1 MRKLL
6 FIFILIFIR
15 NGLIA
20 QPISYSYDNHGNR
33 TQRKLD
39 CPNCP
44 GSQRQIGTEEEKKAV
59 EAETK
64 LGLNVFPNPA
74 QDKMQ
79 VEIKNLAAEEPA
91 TILLIDAQG
100 KSLLTKKSDQA
111 QNEVDM
117 SPYKPGVYFI
127 KVLVGKE
134 SLFYK
139 VLKL

>member
-1 MRKLL
+1 MKKA
-6 FIFILIFIR
+6 ILAV
-15 NGLIA
+15 LIAINFTISA
-20 QPISYSYDNHGNR
+20 QPIAYSYDNHGNR

-44 GSQRQIGTEEEKKAV
+44 GSQRQVVTEEEKKTV
-59 EAETK
+59 EAEVK

>member
-1 MRKLL
+1 MKKAFLACL
-6 FIFILIFIR
+6 IIIGFPIL
-15 NGLIA
+15 A
-20 QPISYSYDNHGNR
+20 QPIQYSYDNYGNR

-44 GSQRQIGTEEEKKAV
+44 GTERQMVTEEEKKTV
-59 EAETK
+59 ETEIK

-79 VEIKNLAAEEPA
+79 VEIKNLSAEEQA
-91 TILLIDAQG
+91 TIMLMDAQG
-100 KSLLTKKSDQA
+100 KNLFSQKTSAL

-117 SPYKPGVYFI
+117 APYKPGVYFI

-134 SLFYK
+134 TLFYK